1 MLHFFQP
8 FYFFFYLFIS
18 LLLYRYTSFLFFIY
32 FFLYLNFSSPYFPK
46 KKKKTF
52 LLPIS
57 SRTYWYTSSNLS
69 LSFLPLYLP
78 HYFTVILPS
87 SFLYFDSF
95 STYFILYKFDIIFP
109 FNPYFFHTK
118 LWVLSFSV
126 SLLSFGEFL
135 FFLITLIKFDIYI
148 YICVCVCVLVL
159 CFFVN

>member
-78 HYFTVILPS
+78 HYFTVILLS
-87 SFLYFDSF
+87 SFLYFDSS

-109 FNPYFFHTK
+109 FNPYFFSYKTVSI
-118 LWVLSFSV
+118 LSLCLSTFFRWIFVLSYNS
-126 SLLSFGEFL
+126 
-135 FFLITLIKFDIYI
+135 
-148 YICVCVCVLVL
+148 
-159 CFFVN
+159 N